1 MDKVAMIDDIE
12 VRYTYRPDYRF
23 VSERVYIEEI
33 ILGGLVLDRD
43 DMPDDMVNHYENRVL
58 YLLNTVTD
66 KDKDKDKTQGKDNG
80 KEN

>member
-1 MDKVAMIDDIE
+1 
-12 VRYTYRPDYRF
+12 
-23 VSERVYIEEI
+23 
-33 ILGGLVLDRD
+33 LGGLVLDRD
-43 DMPDDMVNHYENRVL
+43 DMPDDMINHYENRVL

>member
-1 MDKVAMIDDIE
+1 MDKVTMIDDIE
-12 VRYTYRPDYRF
+12 VRYTYDPDYRF
-23 VSERVYIEEI
+23 VSEQVYINEI

-43 DMPDDMVNHYENRVL
+43 DIPDEMIEHYENKIL
-58 YLLNTVTD
+58 YMLGTVTD